1 MACILI
7 VSKLSV
13 TYNYLRNANSTLMNV
28 HRVSQNV
35 KSKVHLVIIEN
46 LTGSFD
52 FFACHLY
59 NDMYQCERV
68 WRFP

>member
-1 MACILI
+1 
-7 VSKLSV
+7 
-13 TYNYLRNANSTLMNV
+13 MNV
-28 HRVSQNV
+28 HRVSQDV

-52 FFACHLY
+52 FFACYLY
-59 NDMYQCERV
+59 NNMYQCERI